1 MPLGFLNVYDCPALG
16 TISHTTVKP
25 FVSTFSNWLAILML
39 QGDRAQSTSTGTL
52 HCCADWHV
60 KVTGG
65 GVF

>member
-1 MPLGFLNVYDCPALG
+1 VYDCPG
-16 TISHTTVKP
+16 FCTISHTALKP

-39 QGDRAQSTSTGTL
+39 HGDCAQSTSIGTL

-60 KVTGG
+60 NVTGG